1 MSQLGALL
9 IGMEATAWDTP
20 RVHYAAGCCKDRPA
34 IRPDRC
40 NGRGVGPFLRGL
52 AGFGAI
58 GAGPAAQ
65 GLGVGDWI
73 AGPLGSRCQRGCCS
87 SERLVLGGVALGPW
101 AWSLQDGQEAADPQ
115 GQEREGAK

>member
-34 IRPDRC
+34 ARTDRC

-73 AGPLGSRCQRGCCS
+73 AGPLGTSRQRGCCS
-87 SERLVLGGVALGPW
+87 SERLVLGGVALGDYW
-101 AWSLQDGQEAADPQ
+101 ALALQDGQEAAD
-115 GQEREGAK
+115 A